1 MIRKEDCERRAEE
14 LLIPICEANGFEL
27 VDVEYVKEGS
37 TRYLRAYLDKA
48 GGIKIND
55 CELASRAWEAELDK
69 ADFIDDAYT
78 LEVSSPGLLRPF
90 KKDRDYTRNIGNE
103 IEIHL
108 FKADAEKNKEYVGV
122 LDAFDADS
130 VTIELEDGN
139 KKSIARR
146 DISLARPYID
156 FSDF

>member
-1 MIRKEDCERRAEE
+1 MKKADIEKRTEE
-14 LLIPICEANGFEL
+14 LVIPIIERFGYEL
-27 VDVEYVKEGS
+27 WDVEYVKEGS
-37 TRYLRAYLDKA
+37 DYYLRVYADKE
-48 GGIKIND
+48 GGFTVDD
-55 CELASRAWEAELDK
+55 CEAVSRALDPLL
-69 ADFIDDAYT
+69 DEEDYISDAYI

-122 LDAFDADS
+122 LDAFDADT

>member
-27 VDVEYVKEGS
+27 VDVEYVKEGQ

-69 ADFIDDAYT
+69 ADFIDEAYT
-78 LEVSSPGLLRPF
+78 LEVSSPGMLRPF
-90 KKDRDYTRNIGNE
+90 KKDRDYSRAIGST
-103 IEIHL
+103 IEIRL
-108 FKADAEKNKEYVGV
+108 FKADADKQKEYVGV

-130 VTIELEDGN
+130 VTIVPDGGT
-139 KKSIARR
+139 KKTIARR

-156 FSDF
+156 FTDF

>member
-1 MIRKEDCERRAEE
+1 M
-14 LLIPICEANGFEL
+14 
-27 VDVEYVKEGS
+27 DVEYVKEGS

-122 LDAFDADS
+122 LDAFDADT
-130 VTIELEDGN
+130 VTIELEDGK